1 MHDNSRKKIARRTK
15 AWEEGTAK
23 RRGKGGREERGEADA
38 VWSDLLLGREGKER
52 PLRGSTRCKDAG
64 ESVLHILKLW
74 GALPSAA

>member
-1 MHDNSRKKIARRTK
+1 MARCRK

-23 RRGKGGREERGEADA
+23 RRGKGGREEREEAEA
-38 VWSDLLLGREGKER
+38 VWSGLLLGRDGEER

-74 GALPSAA
+74 GALPSAAVSKCSA